1 MRFERPLALDQAGY
15 SLITYTPHPTGEARP
30 LWETLQPDVVMS
42 LTGFTPDQVASIRAA
57 GISAIIPDP
66 DATSEAYVEDGPRLQ
81 VEHLVALGHR
91 RVAFAG
97 SRDPRLADL
106 VATRRAAVQATAA
119 TVGLG
124 AVPTADIDYTD
135 AAISEL
141 IAAWR
146 ADSVTA
152 VAAYNDDIAAT
163 LVGAALR
170 MGLRLPEDLAVIGHD
185 DTPLDARTAA
195 VDRPRRH
202 RGPGPLHRSPR
213 DQCRHWSPGTR
224 GRAGLHLEPDRSG
237 LHRPLVASRPTRRG
251 HSVVAVAGTALRRS
265 AR

>member
-1 MRFERPLALDQAGY
+1 
-15 SLITYTPHPTGEARP
+15 
-30 LWETLQPDVVMS
+30 
-42 LTGFTPDQVASIRAA
+42 
-57 GISAIIPDP
+57 
-66 DATSEAYVEDGPRLQ
+66 
-81 VEHLVALGHR
+81 
-91 RVAFAG
+91 
-97 SRDPRLADL
+97 

-185 DTPLDARTAA
+185 DTPLATMLEPQLSTVHVDTAGLGRYTAA
-195 VDRPRRH
+195 LAISAATGRPAPEA
-202 RGPGPLHRSPR
+202 GPVFTSNLIVRASTVRS
-213 DQCRHWSPGTR
+213 
-224 GRAGLHLEPDRSG
+224 
-237 LHRPLVASRPTRRG
+237 
-251 HSVVAVAGTALRRS
+251 
-265 AR
+265 